1 MQISQLFI
9 LALAMISARVA
20 YGLYRK
26 RSMWHWIVGY
36 WVVLTV
42 KNIIDL
48 LICVR

>member
-1 MQISQLFI
+1 MTNAIQIM
-9 LALAMISARVA
+9 LAAIAAYVA

-26 RSMWHWIVGY
+26 RNMWRWIFLY